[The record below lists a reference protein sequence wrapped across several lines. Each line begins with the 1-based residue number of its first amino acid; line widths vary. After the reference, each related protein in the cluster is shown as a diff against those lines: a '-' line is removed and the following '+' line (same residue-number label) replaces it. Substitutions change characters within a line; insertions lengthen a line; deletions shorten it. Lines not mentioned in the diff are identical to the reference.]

1 MNFIL
6 YLETKICDILFHI
19 VFTGVGVL
27 LLAAAGFQNGYLI
40 LAAAF
45 SVCACLIFHWL
56 RYRHQAARQTRIMD
70 LTDSLEETWYAAE
83 VLPSPREPESR
94 AYHYALKRACKA
106 MNERLEKSVEEQQDY
121 REYIES
127 FAHEIKV
134 PISALSLA
142 FDNMKDYELKR
153 ETDRIY
159 NLVEQMLYYA
169 RSENTEK
176 DYFVRRL
183 SLPDVVH
190 DIPLKYRRYF
200 LDAGIE
206 LDIRIKDTVVF
217 TDEKWLGFILSQII
231 QNSVKYFDKPK
242 KRLSIYSEESPA
254 SAVLVVEDNGC
265 GISAADLPR
274 VFEKGFTGSD
284 RSKTASTGMGLYL
297 AKTLCDRLG
306 LGLTVQSREGE
317 FTRVTVVFPKGT
329 VHETG
334 S

>member
-121 REYIES
+121 REYIERS
-127 FAHEIKV
+127 
-134 PISALSLA
+134 
-142 FDNMKDYELKR
+142 
-153 ETDRIY
+153 
-159 NLVEQMLYYA
+159 A
-169 RSENTEK
+169 RS
-176 DYFVRRL
+176 
-183 SLPDVVH
+183 H
-190 DIPLKYRRYF
+190 
-200 LDAGIE
+200 
-206 LDIRIKDTVVF
+206 
-217 TDEKWLGFILSQII
+217 WH
-231 QNSVKYFDKPK
+231 
-242 KRLSIYSEESPA
+242 
-254 SAVLVVEDNGC
+254 
-265 GISAADLPR
+265 
-274 VFEKGFTGSD
+274 
-284 RSKTASTGMGLYL
+284 
-297 AKTLCDRLG
+297 
-306 LGLTVQSREGE
+306 LT
-317 FTRVTVVFPKGT
+317 T
-329 VHETG
+329 
-334 S
+334 

>member
-1 MNFIL
+1 M
-6 YLETKICDILFHI
+6 
-19 VFTGVGVL
+19 GVL

-142 FDNMKDYELKR
+142 FDNMKDYELKK

-190 DIPLKYRRYF
+190 DILLKYRRYF

-242 KRLSIYSEESPA
+242 KRLSIYSESPLLLLYLWSRTTAAA
-254 SAVLVVEDNGC
+254 SARLTFHVFSKRALPGRTAQRPLPPGWGC
-265 GISAADLPR
+265 IWRKRS
-274 VFEKGFTGSD
+274 VTGWD
-284 RSKTASTGMGLYL
+284 WG
-297 AKTLCDRLG
+297 
-306 LGLTVQSREGE
+306 
-317 FTRVTVVFPKGT
+317 
-329 VHETG
+329 
-334 S
+334 

>member
-1 MNFIL
+1 
-6 YLETKICDILFHI
+6 
-19 VFTGVGVL
+19 
-27 LLAAAGFQNGYLI
+27 
-40 LAAAF
+40 
-45 SVCACLIFHWL
+45 
-56 RYRHQAARQTRIMD
+56 
-70 LTDSLEETWYAAE
+70 
-83 VLPSPREPESR
+83 
-94 AYHYALKRACKA
+94 
-106 MNERLEKSVEEQQDY
+106 MNERLEKSEEEQQDY

-190 DIPLKYRRYF
+190 DILLKYRRYF

>member
-19 VFTGVGVL
+19 VFTGMGVL

-106 MNERLEKSVEEQQDY
+106 MNERLEKSEEEQQDY

-142 FDNMKDYELKR
+142 FDNMKDYALKK

-190 DIPLKYRRYF
+190 DILLKYRRYF

-206 LDIRIKDTVVF
+206 LDILSNTLISQRSASRYT
-217 TDEKWLGFILSQII
+217 EK
-231 QNSVKYFDKPK
+231 
-242 KRLSIYSEESPA
+242 SPLLMLYLWSRTTAAA
-254 SAVLVVEDNGC
+254 SARLTFHVFSKRALPDRTAQRPLPPGWGC
-265 GISAADLPR
+265 IWRKRS
-274 VFEKGFTGSD
+274 VTGWD
-284 RSKTASTGMGLYL
+284 WG
-297 AKTLCDRLG
+297 
-306 LGLTVQSREGE
+306 
-317 FTRVTVVFPKGT
+317 
-329 VHETG
+329 
-334 S
+334 

>member
-6 YLETKICDILFHI
+6 YLETKICGILFHI

-106 MNERLEKSVEEQQDY
+106 MNERLEKSEEEQQDY

-142 FDNMKDYELKR
+142 FDNMKDYALKK

-190 DIPLKYRRYF
+190 DILLKYRRYF

-242 KRLSIYSEESPA
+242 KRLSIYSEESHA
-254 SAVLVVEDNGC
+254 SAVLVIEDNGC

-306 LGLTVQSREGE
+306 LGLTVQSREGG

-329 VHETG
+329 VHETC